1 MKDLNQSKLQ
11 FSKLF
16 AITLILSLATW
27 NNKAQDVKIENIDSN
42 LDALNVNTNNEWN
55 KIGPDAVEQYLDEM
69 DNLFYFEIKYKDK
82 VVYRESI
89 KKSIPEK
96 SDLQFFSNRQRF
108 ELKKIY
114 IDPSLID
121 DSDKLL
127 LLSSHRNKIREIGG
141 KKLLV
146 LTNLTILKSSSGK
159 FEIVNPIEN
168 MKVSFYKIEL

>member
-1 MKDLNQSKLQ
+1 MKNLHQSKLQ

-27 NNKAQDVKIENIDSN
+27 NTKAQDVKIENINTN
-42 LDALNVNTNNEWN
+42 LDALNVNSNNEWN

-69 DNLFYFEIKYKDK
+69 KNLFYFEIKYKDK
-82 VVYRESI
+82 VVYRECI

-96 SDLQFFSNRQRF
+96 SDTQFFSNRQRF

-121 DSDKLL
+121 DADKISLL
-127 LLSSHRNKIREIGG
+127 ASHRNTIKEIVG

-146 LTNLTILKSSSGK
+146 LTNLTILKGKSGA